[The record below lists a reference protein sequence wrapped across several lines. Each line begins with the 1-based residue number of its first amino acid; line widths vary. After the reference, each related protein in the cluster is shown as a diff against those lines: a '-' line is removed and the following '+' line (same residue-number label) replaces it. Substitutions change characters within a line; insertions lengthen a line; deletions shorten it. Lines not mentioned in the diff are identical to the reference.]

1 MPGQTAMKT
10 VENPSLGEV
19 VVEPMLAHLLVLMQ
33 RSKKAPVHAFD
44 DPSFRQAPA
53 SNTDDPMAIAA
64 HLCDTFGRN
73 AAGSLLKSPLEQMA
87 SGLVATAEFAAPF
100 APEDVIA
107 EATAILS
114 AFYDGLPVPVPSV
127 LFLNSAWARDAID
140 FIRRQENH
148 ALVYLKHYLRNV
160 SILLA
165 TLQEFMRS
173 PQVDGIAPGIPAVS
187 QRFIQKR
194 LRPRHDHD
202 FHDGAA
208 SWVCNC

>member
-1 MPGQTAMKT
+1 MCGSHAYTLEALPLHTAAAAPESSVPGARPGDTAMPGQTAMKT

-19 VVEPMLAHLLVLMQ
+19 VVEPMLAHLLVLME

-127 LFLNSAWARDAID
+127 VFLNSVLECESPFWDPASPID
-140 FIRRQENH
+140 RKLRR
-148 ALVYLKHYLRNV
+148 R
-160 SILLA
+160 
-165 TLQEFMRS
+165 T
-173 PQVDGIAPGIPAVS
+173 
-187 QRFIQKR
+187 R
-194 LRPRHDHD
+194 LYGPLY
-202 FHDGAA
+202 
-208 SWVCNC
+208 SSYQ